1 MDRQSNMDKTVAL
14 AGIVFL
20 VITGFTAGSYYT
32 MHKITE
38 TGIELPE
45 AVITSAFDEFEKKCK
60 AGEIITIKKKQ
71 YFCAPMRY

>member
-1 MDRQSNMDKTVAL
+1 MNIDKTLVTL

-38 TGIELPE
+38 VGIDLPE
-45 AVITSAFDEFEKKCK
+45 EVVTNAFNELEKQCK
-60 AGEIITIKKKQ
+60 AGEVITIKKKQ
-71 YFCAPMRY
+71 YFCFPMR